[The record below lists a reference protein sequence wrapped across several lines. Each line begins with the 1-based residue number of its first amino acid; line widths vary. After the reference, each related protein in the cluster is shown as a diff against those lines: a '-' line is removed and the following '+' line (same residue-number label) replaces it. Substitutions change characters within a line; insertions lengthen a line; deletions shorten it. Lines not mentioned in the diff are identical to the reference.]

1 MGREVTRLVFTRKDR
16 QVFRE
21 KVHACLD
28 ALADLLA
35 GEQDAGGEPTVGL
48 EVELN
53 LVDGECNPAMV
64 NTSVLDAIAD
74 PAYQTEL
81 GQFNIEVNVAPR
93 RLDGDNLATLE
104 GELRTTLNHAN
115 DRAEAAG
122 GRLALI
128 GILPTLRKQHLQQRW
143 MSSDPRY
150 TALDQQI
157 FAARGEDIELDIAG
171 VALAQQPDGERLAVV
186 TDTILAEAAC
196 TSTQLHLQVSPR
208 EFAAHWNSAQMLAGV
223 QVAIAANS
231 PFFAGRALWHETRI
245 PLFEQATDTR
255 PLELRNQGVRP
266 RVWFGERWISSIF
279 DLFEENSR
287 YFPALLPE
295 CTDEDPHAVISAGG
309 VPELAELRMH
319 NGTIYR
325 WNRPIYD
332 TTDTDHHLR
341 LENRVL
347 PAGPT
352 VRDTVADAAFYYGAV
367 RALARAERPAW
378 SRMPFEAAAA
388 NLQEGARHGFGARLY
403 WPDRGWTSPSDLV
416 LHTLLPL
423 AHAGLDSL
431 GVDPSVRDT
440 YLGVV
445 EDRCRTGRN
454 GARWQR
460 DAVAAREAAGE
471 DRDRALAGMVAD
483 YLERMHSDAPVH
495 TWDSPGHLLTNE

>member
-1 MGREVTRLVFTRKDR
+1 MGREVTSLVFTRRDR

-35 GEQDAGGEPTVGL
+35 DERESDTEPTVGL

-53 LVDGECNPAMV
+53 LVDAECNPAMV
-64 NTSVLDAIAD
+64 NASALEAIAD

-81 GQFNIEVNVAPR
+81 GQFNIEVNVDPR
-93 RLDGDNLATLE
+93 TLDGDNLAILE
-104 GELRTTLNHAN
+104 GELRRTLNQA
-115 DRAEAAG
+115 DGRAAAAG
-122 GRLALI
+122 GRLAMI
-128 GILPTLRKQHLQQRW
+128 GILPTLRKSHLQQRW

-171 VALAQQPDGERLAVV
+171 VPMPGHHDGDRLAVL

-196 TSTQLHLQVSPR
+196 TSTQLHLQVSAH
-208 EFAAHWNSAQMLAGV
+208 EFGTHWNSAQMLAGV

-231 PFFAGRALWHETRI
+231 PFFAGRALWHETRL

-295 CTDEDPHAVISAGG
+295 CTDEDPRAVIARGG
-309 VPELAELRMH
+309 TPELAELRMH

-367 RALARAERPAW
+367 RALAAEERPAW

-416 LHTLLPL
+416 LSTLLPL

-431 GVDPSVRDT
+431 RVDPHVRDT
-440 YLGVV
+440 YLGVI

-471 DRDRALAGMVAD
+471 DRERALAGMVAD
-483 YLERMHSDAPVH
+483 YLDRMHSDAPVH
-495 TWDSPGHLLTNE
+495 TWDAPGQVLTNE

>member
-1 MGREVTRLVFTRKDR
+1 MGREVTRVVFTRKDR

-21 KVHACLD
+21 KVHNCLD

-35 GEQDAGGEPTVGL
+35 GEQAPDGEPTVGL
-48 EVELN
+48 ELELN
-53 LVDGECNPAMV
+53 LVDTHREPAMV
-64 NTSVLDAIAD
+64 NASVLDAIAD

-93 RLDGDNLATLE
+93 RLDGTNLAELE
-104 GELRTTLNHAN
+104 DELRTTLNQAN
-115 DRAEAAG
+115 ERARAGG
-122 GRLALI
+122 GRLAMI
-128 GILPTLRKQHLQQRW
+128 GILPTLRKRHLDQRW

-150 TALDQQI
+150 TALAQQI
-157 FAARGEDIELDIAG
+157 LAARGEDIELDITG
-171 VALAQQPDGERLAVV
+171 VPLPGRQDTERLATV

-196 TSTQLHLQVSPR
+196 TSTQLHLQVSPS
-208 EFAAHWNSAQMLAGV
+208 EFGAHWNSAQMLAGV

-231 PFFAGRALWHETRI
+231 PFFVGRALWHETRI

-255 PLELRNQGVRP
+255 PLELKNQGVRP

-295 CTDEDPHAVISAGG
+295 CTDEEPRAVVAAGG
-309 VPELAELRMH
+309 TPELAELRMH

-332 TTDTDHHLR
+332 TTATDHHLR

-347 PAGPT
+347 PCGPT

-367 RALARAERPAW
+367 HSLAHAERPSW

-388 NLQEGARHGFGARLY
+388 NLQAGARRGFEARLF
-403 WPDRGWTSPSDLV
+403 WPDIGAVAPHELV
-416 LHTLLPL
+416 LQTLLPL
-423 AHAGLDSL
+423 AHDGLDAL
-431 GVDPSVRDT
+431 GVAPDVRDT
-440 YLGVV
+440 YLGIV
-445 EDRCRTGRN
+445 EERCRGRRN
-454 GARWQR
+454 GANWQR
-460 DAVAAREAAGE
+460 AAVAARENAGE
-471 DRDRALAGMVAD
+471 SRDAALSSMLSD
-483 YLERMHSDAPVH
+483 YLDRMHSASPVH
-495 TWDSPGHLLTNE
+495 TWD

>member
-21 KVHACLD
+21 KVHDCLD

-35 GEQDAGGEPTVGL
+35 GETGTTSDPTVGL
-48 EVELN
+48 ELELN
-53 LVDGECNPAMV
+53 LVDAGHEPAMV
-64 NTSVLDAIAD
+64 NASVLDAIAD

-93 RLDGDNLATLE
+93 RLDGDNLEDLE
-104 GELRTTLNHAN
+104 REMRETLNRAN
-115 DRAEAAG
+115 NRAGAGG
-122 GRLALI
+122 GRLAMI
-128 GILPTLRKQHLQQRW
+128 GILPTLRKRHLDQRW

-157 FAARGEDIELDIAG
+157 FAARGEDIELDITG
-171 VALAQQPDGERLAVV
+171 VPLPDRTDVEHLRTL

-208 EFAAHWNSAQMLAGV
+208 EFGAHWNSAQMLAGV

-255 PLELRNQGVRP
+255 PPELRNQGVRP

-295 CTDEDPHAVISAGG
+295 CTDEDPRAVVDAGG

-347 PAGPT
+347 PSGPT
-352 VRDTVADAAFYYGAV
+352 VSDTVADAAFYYGAL
-367 RALARAERPAW
+367 RSLATAERPAW

-388 NLQEGARHGFGARLY
+388 NLRSGARRGFDARLY
-403 WPDRGWTSPSDLV
+403 WPDDGWHTPRDLV
-416 LHTLLPL
+416 LRILLPL
-423 AHAGLDSL
+423 AHRGLDSL
-431 GVDPSVRDT
+431 GVDPGVRDH
-440 YLGVV
+440 YLGII
-445 EDRCRTGRN
+445 EARCESGRS
-454 GARWQR
+454 GAVWQR
-460 DAVAAREAAGE
+460 EAVAAREAAGQS
-471 DRDRALAGMVAD
+471 RDTALAAMVGD
-483 YLERMHSDAPVH
+483 YLDRMHLSEPVH
-495 TWDSPGHLLTNE
+495 TWDLP